1 LDRNKLILKMENKG
15 INKINRKGQE
25 EMFGFVI
32 IVVLVIIMGVILFV
46 FSLKEKPLDTTQK
59 QAMADD
65 FNHALLSYTTDCL
78 GRDNSKINI
87 KDLIYNCKIS
97 PGYKCNGIDE
107 GYCSYL
113 NKTLINVT
121 KNLLGNETIADKFI
135 KGYTLRVYPLQ
146 QNITISRGNTI
157 GSNYMSKEAS
167 GLIVRSGEELYLRV
181 TYYYQN

>member
-1 LDRNKLILKMENKG
+1 MVNK
-15 INKINRKGQE
+15 RAQE

-32 IVVLVIIMGVILFV
+32 IVVLVIIIGVILFV

-65 FNHALLSYTTDCL
+65 FNHALLSYTTDCR
-78 GRDNSKINI
+78 GRDNSRMNI

-97 PGYKCNGIDE
+97 PGYKCNGLDE
-107 GYCSYL
+107 GYCNYL
-113 NKTLINVT
+113 NKTLTNIT
-121 KNLLGNETIADKFI
+121 KNLLGNETIGDRFI
-135 KGYTLRVYPLQ
+135 KGYTLKVYPLAE
-146 QNITISRGNTI
+146 NITISRGNTTELTG
-157 GSNYMSKEAS
+157 GSYTSNKAS